1 MAATLVLHNNAKALV
16 VDALKADLT
25 RVFLGRDT
33 NVNLDLTLENTIIQ
47 TLSSDSSARVKQPR
61 IRETTTEYRTNN
73 DLSQNDESRITNFYL
88 RNGRAVNKLVLMN
101 NSNVVKGIITFPII
115 TPTEDKSLYVP
126 EIRINVL

>member
-16 VDALKADLT
+16 VDALKEDLT
-25 RVFLGRDT
+25 RVFLGKDT
-33 NVNLDLTLENTIIQ
+33 NLNLDITLENTIIQ

-61 IRETTTEYRTNN
+61 IRETTTEHRTNN

-101 NSNVVKGIITFPII
+101 NTNVVKGIITFPLI

-126 EIRINVL
+126 EIKTNVL